1 MPAYNLTNSRGVV
14 IDIINVGTTTGDI
27 TVPGNLP
34 IEIQGQGISPY
45 GTLYA
50 DTLYHLLENFANI
63 GTSPPVN
70 PVEGQ
75 NFYRTDNA
83 TPQFYNGT
91 KFVPYLTLGGAGGG
105 LFEMLPSATGID
117 FTVVGTTA
125 LFTAP
130 GDGTSW
136 LPTLLVLVPT
146 TTTGPFTPAQFN
158 LQIAAAEDVLE
169 NAQLSTPDAGTT
181 AHQYTIQG
189 TTRYASGVET
199 ISLEVVIEDTTA
211 VDLVVD
217 AYLFGFNN
225 Q

>member
-14 IDIINVGTTTGDI
+14 IDTINVGTTSGDI

-34 IEIQGQGISPY
+34 IEIQGQGTSPY
-45 GTLYA
+45 GTLYG
-50 DTLYHLLENFANI
+50 DTLYHMTENFANTI
-63 GTSPPVN
+63 EPTN
-70 PVEGQ
+70 PVEGM
-75 NFYRTDNA
+75 NFYRTDLQI
-83 TPQFYNGT
+83 PHFYNGSA
-91 KFVPYLTLGGAGGG
+91 FVPYLTVGGAGGG
-105 LFEMLPSATGID
+105 LFQMLPTATGID
-117 FTVVGTTA
+117 FTAAPATYD

-158 LQIAAAEDVLE
+158 LQIAVAEDVLE
-169 NAQLSTPDAGTT
+169 NAQLASPDAGTT

-189 TTRYASGVET
+189 TTRYASAVET

-211 VDLVVD
+211 TDLLVD